1 MEFTVIGIESVN
13 YTNKQGNN
21 ISGVRLHLMYS
32 KEKCEGS
39 AVEQI
44 FCSSDLAYGIGVGDL
59 IEVYYN
65 KYGRVAV
72 IKRLEV

>member
-1 MEFTVIGIESVN
+1 MEFNVIGFESVN

-21 ISGVRLHLMYS
+21 VSGVRLHLTYS
-32 KEKCEGS
+32 KDRCEGL

-44 FCSSDLAYGIGVGDL
+44 FCSSELASGICVGDL
-59 IEVYYN
+59 IEVFYN